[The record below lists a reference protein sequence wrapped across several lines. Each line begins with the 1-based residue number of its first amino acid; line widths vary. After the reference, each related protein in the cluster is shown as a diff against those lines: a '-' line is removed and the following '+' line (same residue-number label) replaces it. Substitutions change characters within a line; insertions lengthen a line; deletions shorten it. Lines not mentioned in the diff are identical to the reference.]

1 VGTNLRCGHFRS
13 RNTGHMESDDEA
25 RALDGV
31 TDSLAERFPHI
42 QRTSIARA
50 VREEHEVF
58 DGSPVRDYIP
68 VLVEHAAKQRLR
80 TTTPAERRYLA

>member
-1 VGTNLRCGHFRS
+1 
-13 RNTGHMESDDEA
+13 MESDDEA

-31 TDSLAERFPHI
+31 IDRLAERFPHI
-42 QRTSIARA
+42 PRTGIARA
-50 VREEHEVF
+50 VREEHNVF

-80 TTTPAERRYLA
+80 TTAPATRHSVA